1 MNLLVQ
7 ILTNRA
13 QRVLKNT
20 DSESNRIFG
29 LAIPSVLTDRVVGST
44 SSSNFD
50 GTGEAESCLVVVVR
64 TGAEIASM
72 GALDGGSGR
81 RDGPGIE
88 KIEID
93 LGSSSA
99 DQSPG

>member
-50 GTGEAESCLVVVVR
+50 GTGEAESCLAVVR

-81 RDGPGIE
+81 RDGPGME

-93 LGSSSA
+93 LGSSLA